1 MTVNMSLKKKII
13 LLGITVFSGLILIII
28 STIASSN
35 KLTALF
41 KDKEAALEIKTEML
55 SLRKSEKDFMMR
67 NDLQY
72 ATEFDIHAQ
81 VLKDKLEE
89 LMAKN
94 SENTSLADIN
104 NHLTD
109 YKTDFAGMVELKKNI
124 GLDEEKGYYGSLR
137 ERVHKVEDF
146 SKKLGLTEVTKN
158 MLMLRRHEKD
168 FMLRRKAKYL
178 DSFNKDFEVLI
189 NSVKSNVSDPATKSE
204 MISLTESYKND
215 FTKLVQAE
223 TEFGL
228 QSSDGVQGK
237 MREAAHDLETT
248 IDKVIDDFSAE
259 ITSKQKMNMIMN
271 LTVIIAVAALLTAI
285 LTGLLM
291 NIISLINKLN
301 TTTKELLIFAN
312 LKTDSAKQSNC
323 EITTIT
329 QLLESFKKK
338 VYNIIITVTES
349 SHSVTSGNTQLSAA
363 AEELSSTFVSQS
375 EQMTAA
381 AGAMEE
387 MSASSE
393 HVISNIELSAGIN
406 KKTLNSANNGTE
418 KLNILLENINT
429 IEHDTKKLAQTITGL
444 SNSSAEI
451 GNILV
456 VINDIADQTN
466 LLALNAAI
474 EAARAG
480 EAGRGFAVVADEVRK
495 LAEKTQQ
502 AIQGISSIINTLV
515 NDTKYASTDMEQASH
530 TVENVFKAAKET
542 GVSFSEITETI
553 NELNKTNNSIEVAV
567 KEQVSA
573 IQNINDSFQV
583 LASGIDESTTAV
595 TEITNTVN
603 DLQKQAEGLNALIK
617 EFKI

>member
-41 KDKEAALEIKTEML
+41 KDKETALEIKTEML

-178 DSFNKDFEVLI
+178 DSFNKDLEVLI

-312 LKTDSAKQSNC
+312 LKTDSTKQSNC

-595 TEITNTVN
+595 SEITNTVN